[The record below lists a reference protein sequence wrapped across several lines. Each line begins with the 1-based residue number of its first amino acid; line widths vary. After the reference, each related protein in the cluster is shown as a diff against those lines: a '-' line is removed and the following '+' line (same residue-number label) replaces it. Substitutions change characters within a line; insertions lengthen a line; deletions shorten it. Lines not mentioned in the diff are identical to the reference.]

1 MGSQLIFL
9 GFLQGFELLFFQILA
24 PVLLISGSKGLNFRL
39 FQGYS
44 KFSIS
49 GKLGFGFDTTLFFT
63 LRQCLSTIDRR
74 CHATNWFYL
83 KNRSKRLYE
92 SAILAQ
98 YDQMKRQD
106 GFSNLADIANIT
118 FFFVKTWYFM
128 VKVQPNSFGPTTYV
142 LLVCRPVFFF
152 AKFQF
157 FQNFIWPLFM
167 ASVAISH

>member
-118 FFFVKTWYFM
+118 FFFCKNV
-128 VKVQPNSFGPTTYV
+128 
-142 LLVCRPVFFF
+142 VFHGKSSTKQFWSNNICTFSLQTCFF
-152 AKFQF
+152 L
-157 FQNFIWPLFM
+157 QNFNFSRILYGLYLWPLQL
-167 ASVAISH
+167 

>member
-1 MGSQLIFL
+1 MKKTIALLQLLHYCNSFL
-9 GFLQGFELLFFQILA
+9 GGQLLHIAIFNSFFSHYCYCYCNSSDGYCQCLGFELLFFQILA

-92 SAILAQ
+92 SAILA
-98 YDQMKRQD
+98 
-106 GFSNLADIANIT
+106 
-118 FFFVKTWYFM
+118 
-128 VKVQPNSFGPTTYV
+128 
-142 LLVCRPVFFF
+142 
-152 AKFQF
+152 
-157 FQNFIWPLFM
+157 
-167 ASVAISH
+167 